1 MGVLAMGMYRR
12 FVHAKKGMST
22 VFGGLFFVILILMG
36 FNLMTWNFLQ
46 YDAYNGV
53 VTSMSQRDQLSS
65 SENIQAIAPGATGFA
80 GNSFNVTV
88 TNLGGITTTL
98 SRIYIQNVS
107 PTGTLPLQCRGASLC
122 TVDSGSG
129 TINCAGNGNCGFT
142 SANIRPGENNH
153 VMKVTGLTI
162 NDGSGY
168 QVIMS
173 STRGRQFSFFYPWP
187 VNGFGGSNSNAT
199 NTAHGALDVKFDL
212 NSFNFTRGTQ
222 TVSVPGWTV
231 PYATPLVY
239 WVKVVNNAVN
249 PITISQYTSLY
260 FVCYQDRFGSGN
272 GTCNETDL
280 NFVVD
285 NRTMNPNTLM
295 AYDDVNRPY
304 VLPGAGPNGPTG
316 NTIIKFGSFCPGAT
330 CGNPPPNQD
339 VDFPTPYLVFMGFFY
354 KINGQIV
361 GQTISF
367 VAVRACTTY
376 PSCP

>member
-1 MGVLAMGMYRR
+1 LGVLAMGMYRR

>member
-1 MGVLAMGMYRR
+1 MGVLAMGIYRR

-46 YDAYNGV
+46 YDAYSGV
-53 VTSMSQRDQLSS
+53 VTSMSQRDQLST
-65 SENIQAIAPGATGFA
+65 SENIQAVPPGATGFA
-80 GNSFNVTV
+80 GNTFNITL
-88 TNLGGITTTL
+88 TNLGGVTTTL
-98 SRIYIQNVS
+98 TRIYIQNVS
-107 PTGTLPLQCRGASLC
+107 PTGTLPLQCRGAGLC
-122 TVDSGSG
+122 TVDPGSG
-129 TINCAGNGNCGFT
+129 TTNCAGNGNCGFT
-142 SANIRPGENNH
+142 GANIRPGENNH

-199 NTAHGALDVKFDL
+199 NTAHGALDVKFDI

-222 TVSVPGWTV
+222 TVSAPGWTV

-239 WVKVVNNAVN
+239 WVKVVNNALN

-260 FVCYQDRFGSGN
+260 FVCYQDRFGSGSSL
-272 GTCNETDL
+272 CNETDL

-285 NRTMNPNTLM
+285 NQTMNPNTLV

-304 VLPGAGPNGPTG
+304 VLPAATSSGPTG
-316 NTIIKFGSFCPGAT
+316 FTVIKFGSFCPGSQ

-339 VDFPTPYLVFMGFFY
+339 VDFATPYLVFMGFFY
-354 KINGQIV
+354 RINGQIV